1 MNWSVYNLEIDD
13 KSLLEEQKY
22 FSREI
27 VIICEGLNNLNVVMN
42 ILVNICMNYDT

>member
-1 MNWSVYNLEIDD
+1 MNWNVYNLEIDD

-22 FSREI
+22 FSKEII
-27 VIICEGLNNLNVVMN
+27 VISKGLNNLNVMMS